1 MSVDKKQK
9 SDKNLF
15 LENGL
20 EKIVVALSFG
30 KMKQSNQQFEEK
42 VMPEII
48 KEIGL
53 IAGQRP
59 IITKAR
65 QSIAGF
71 KIRQGEPVGLVA
83 TLRGRR
89 MRDFFEKM
97 INVVLPRVRDFRGL
111 PLKNIDQ
118 KGSLNIGFRDQIVFP
133 EINPETSKISF
144 GLQVTVVLQKKNREE
159 AIAFYRQKGVP
170 LTDKQKLIA

>member
-1 MSVDKKQK
+1 MSADKKQK

-15 LENGL
+15 LKNDL
-20 EKIVVALSFG
+20 EKIVVALGFG
-30 KMKQSNQQFEEK
+30 KMKQNNQQFEEK
-42 VMPEII
+42 IMPEII
-48 KEIGL
+48 KEVSL
-53 IAGQRP
+53 MTGQRP

-71 KIRQGEPVGLVA
+71 KIRQGDPVGLMT

-89 MRDFFEKM
+89 MRDFFEK
-97 INVVLPRVRDFRGL
+97 IVNVVLPRVRDFRGL
-111 PLKNIDQ
+111 PLKNID
-118 KGSLNIGFRDQIVFP
+118 KEGNLNIGFRDQIVFP
-133 EINPETSKISF
+133 EINPETSKVNF

-170 LTDKQKLIA
+170 LADK

>member
-1 MSVDKKQK
+1 MSADKKQK

-15 LENGL
+15 FKNDL
-20 EKIVVALSFG
+20 EKLVVALSFG
-30 KMKQSNQQFEEK
+30 KMRQNNQQFEEK

-48 KEIGL
+48 KEVSL
-53 IAGQRP
+53 ITGQRP
-59 IITKAR
+59 VITKAR

-71 KIRQGEPVGLVA
+71 KIRQGEPVGLMT

-89 MRDFFEKM
+89 MRDFFEK
-97 INVVLPRVRDFRGL
+97 IVNVVLPRVRDFRGL
-111 PLKNIDQ
+111 PLKNID
-118 KGSLNIGFRDQIVFP
+118 KEGNLNIGFRDQVVFP
-133 EINPETSKISF
+133 EINPETSKVNF

-170 LTDKQKLIA
+170 LADK